1 MTKLATLRHDD
12 GVHLRP
18 EPLIALYAELG
29 DLAAD
34 RAVCRAL
41 GDIAAR
47 VADMRRLAEAAMPQG
62 RAALIRCGRAL
73 ARAATGLGMV
83 TLAQVAQDVVAAAL
97 AGDAAARAATLA
109 RLERVGDRS
118 LHAIWD
124 LQDVTGTPG

>member
-41 GDIAAR
+41 GDIAAQ
-47 VADMRRLAEAAMPQG
+47 VADMRRLAEAAMPRG
-62 RAALIRCGRAL
+62 RAALIRGGRAL

-109 RLERVGDRS
+109 RLERVGEAS

>member
-1 MTKLATLRHDD
+1 
-12 GVHLRP
+12 
-18 EPLIALYAELG
+18 
-29 DLAAD
+29 
-34 RAVCRAL
+34 
-41 GDIAAR
+41 
-47 VADMRRLAEAAMPQG
+47 MPQG

-73 ARAATGLGMV
+73 ARAATGLGLV
-83 TLAQVAQDVVAAAL
+83 TLAQVAQEVVAASL